1 MASTDDLLTRSPDD
15 RVQVLDSDGKVVH
28 TELVPDLSD
37 ETFVGMYRDMRF
49 CRRFDER
56 AISLQRQGEIGTYS
70 SLAGQEGAQIGST
83 YALSEEDLI
92 SYQYREHGSVIVRGF
107 PWEYLLYW
115 MGHERGNEVLA
126 DSNVIPLNITIGDH
140 LPHAVGMSWAAKLKG
155 DDRVVVAHFGDGAT
169 SEGDFHEAIN
179 FAGVFDTPT
188 VFVCNNNQWAISVP
202 REHQTATD
210 TLAQKAIAYGFD
222 GVQVDGMDPLAMYA
236 VTQAAREKC
245 RTPDQEQSTPRD
257 SDQEQPTPT
266 LIEAVQYRFGAHTTA
281 DDPSAYRDE
290 SEVERWRERDPID
303 RFETY
308 LRETG
313 RLDDERIDAMETEIE
328 ETLADAIERTETAET
343 DPDEMF
349 EYTYAEMT
357 ESLREQR
364 DYLQYLREEYGD
376 ALLEDE

>member
-1 MASTDDLLTRSPDD
+1 MAVMNDLLTRSPDD
-15 RVQVLDSDGKVVH
+15 RIQVLDSDGSIVH
-28 TELVPDLSD
+28 TDLVPDLAD

-83 YALSEEDLI
+83 YALSDEDLI
-92 SYQYREHGSVIVRGF
+92 TYQYREHGSVIARGF

-115 MGHERGNEVLA
+115 MGHEHGNEVLA
-126 DSNVIPLNITIGDH
+126 DSNVLPLNITIGDH
-140 LPHAVGMSWAAKLKG
+140 LPHAVGMAWAAKLKG

-169 SEGDFHEAIN
+169 SEGDFHEAMN

-202 REHQTATD
+202 REHQTASA
-210 TLAQKAIAYGFD
+210 TLAQKAVAYGFE
-222 GVQVDGMDPLAMYA
+222 GIQVDGMDPLAMYA

-245 RTPDQEQSTPRD
+245 RNPDPDQDRSR
-257 SDQEQPTPT
+257 PT
-266 LIEAVQYRFGAHTTA
+266 LIEAVQYRYGAHTTA

-313 RLDDERIDAMETEIE
+313 RLDDERIDAIEREIE
-328 ETLADAIERTETAET
+328 ETLADAVERAEREP
-343 DPDEMF
+343 DPDEIF
-349 EYTYAEMT
+349 EHAYDEMT

-364 DYLQYLREEYGD
+364 DYLRYLREEYGD
-376 ALLEDE
+376 TMLLEDG